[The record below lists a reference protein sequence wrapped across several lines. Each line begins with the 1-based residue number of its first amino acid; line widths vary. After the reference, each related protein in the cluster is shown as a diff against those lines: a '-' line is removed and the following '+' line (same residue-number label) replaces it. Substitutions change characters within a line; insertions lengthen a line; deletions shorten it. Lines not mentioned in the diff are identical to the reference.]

1 MLEFDSTFLTPEH
14 VFKTSGHV
22 DKFSDWMCKD
32 TKKGDYLRADHL
44 IESVLESRLAGDKS
58 SRSIAASDE
67 KDKVDSKKQKR
78 AVKDI
83 KAIKLNYAT
92 AKKYEEI
99 LARVMILES
108 DYNKSW
114 ELIRKYPDG

>member
-1 MLEFDSTFLTPEH
+1 M
-14 VFKTSGHV
+14 
-22 DKFSDWMCKD
+22 
-32 TKKGDYLRADHL
+32 RADHL
-44 IESVLESRLAGDKS
+44 IENFLESRLAGDKGA
-58 SRSIAASDE
+58 RGIAVSDE

-83 KAIKLNYAT
+83 KAIKLDYA
-92 AKKYEEI
+92 APKKYEEI

-114 ELIRKYPDG
+114 ELIRKYLDG